1 MLRKLGKYAV
11 MIKLGYKYIHI
22 FKKIY
27 AHPFKTLTEK
37 YTRLSHQ
44 RQNYSNHVLEFL
56 NIEIRTHGSIPKQ
69 DKILYAINHRSL
81 LDIIVMEH
89 IFAKHNKNGTW
100 IAKQELFDAFYGD
113 FFRYSGCISVDL
125 ENKKGLLRFFKQIK
139 NILAKVQNLNIYI
152 FPEGERHKGQGVKN
166 FQSGA
171 SKIAKANKLDVV
183 PVYINDTLEKVF
195 KAGPYKE
202 KKIVEVY
209 IGEMIHPDELETR
222 YKAFI
227 SEVHNG

>member
-1 MLRKLGKYAV
+1 MLRKLGKYV
-11 MIKLGYKYIHI
+11 YMIRLGYKFIHI

-27 AHPFKTLTEK
+27 AHPFKTLKEK

-56 NIEIRTHGSIPKQ
+56 NIEVRLIGSIPEQ
-69 DKILYAINHRSL
+69 NKILYAINHRSL

-89 IFAKHNKNGTW
+89 IFARYNKNGTW

-139 NILAKVQNLNIYI
+139 TILAKVDNLNIYI
-152 FPEGERHKGQGVKN
+152 FPEGERHKGEGVKN

-171 SKIAKANKLDVV
+171 SKIAKANNLDVV

-195 KAGPYKE
+195 KAGPYKNT
-202 KKIVEVY
+202 KIVEVHV
-209 IGEMIHPDELETR
+209 GEIIHPDELESK
-222 YKAFI
+222 YKLFT

>member
-1 MLRKLGKYAV
+1 MLRKLGKYIF
-11 MIKLGYKYIHI
+11 MIELGFQYIHI

-27 AHPFKTLTEK
+27 AHPFKTLKEK

-44 RQNYSNHVLEFL
+44 RQNYSNRVLAFL
-56 NIEIRTHGSIPKQ
+56 NIEVELIGALPTHNKV
-69 DKILYAINHRSL
+69 LYAINHRSL
-81 LDIIVMEH
+81 LDIIVMEN
-89 IFAKHNKNGTW
+89 IFSRHNKNGTW

-139 NILAKVQNLNIYI
+139 QTLHKVEDLNIYI
-152 FPEGERHKGQGVKN
+152 FPEGERYKGEGIKS

-171 SKIAKANKLDVV
+171 SKIAKANHLDVV

-195 KAGPYKE
+195 RAGPYKE
-202 KKIVEVY
+202 KKTIKVH
-209 IGEMIHPDELETR
+209 IGEIIHPDVLETK

-227 SEVHNG
+227 SEVDNG